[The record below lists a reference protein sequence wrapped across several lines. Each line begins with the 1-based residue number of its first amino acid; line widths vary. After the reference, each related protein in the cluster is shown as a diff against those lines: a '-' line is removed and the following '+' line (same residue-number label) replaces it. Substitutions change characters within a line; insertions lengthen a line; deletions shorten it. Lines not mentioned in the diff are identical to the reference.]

1 LIEENGMAGMDPLGR
16 CWRKSTRSGQ
26 RVCVEVAF
34 VDEAVLTR
42 DSKRP
47 DGAVL
52 EFSAGDWSAF
62 LGALRTDRFIS

>member
-1 LIEENGMAGMDPLGR
+1 MAGVNRTDL
-16 CWRKSTRSGQ
+16 CWRKSGRSSTQGY
-26 RVCVEVAF
+26 CVEVAF
-34 VDEAVLTR
+34 GDDQAVLTR

-62 LGALRTDRFIS
+62 LGALRTDRFTS

>member
-1 LIEENGMAGMDPLGR
+1 MAGVDRSDL
-16 CWRKSTRSGQ
+16 CWRKSSRSSSKGY
-26 RVCVEVAF
+26 CVEVAF

-52 EFSAGDWSAF
+52 EFSAGNWSAF
-62 LGALRTDRFIS
+62 LGALRTNRFTS